1 MVHTEIRY
9 IWKFAQDI
17 QTEEEL
23 RKNSRLK
30 YHGKRIMETIGVV
43 VKSLN
48 NLDVLDV
55 LLVELGSRHF
65 TYGTKADHFVVYFC
79 YLFNYSCLIK
89 IFIYISST

>member
-1 MVHTEIRY
+1 M
-9 IWKFAQDI
+9 
-17 QTEEEL
+17 

-30 YHGKRIMETIGVV
+30 YHGKRIMETIGIV

-65 TYGTKADHFVVYFC
+65 TYGTKADHFVVHIIE
-79 YLFNYSCLIK
+79 LILLKILK
-89 IFIYISST
+89 IFV